1 MILKN
6 AIILA
11 AGLGRRTIPLNFETH
26 KAFLEVNGE
35 ILIERLIVQLKEAG
49 VSEIIIVIGYKKE
62 QFRYLIDKY
71 EVELIE
77 NDDFANSNTLYSL
90 SLAESYLSNSYII
103 PCDIWC
109 ATNPFTSKKDDSSWY
124 MIGDTSKS
132 VTKLDN
138 LSERLAVA
146 FIEQSD
152 SIWIKQRLREL
163 ANNPSQQM
171 LAWEEL
177 LVTDGELAI
186 PTFKNCE
193 HFIQDINT
201 FEDLIYL
208 DAMSNH
214 LRVEAI
220 DIICTTFDIAPKEIK
235 NVFALKKGMT
245 NRSFMFECKDK
256 SYIMRIPGEGTDKLI
271 NREQEAEVYRVI
283 AGESISDELI
293 YISPEKG
300 YKITSFIDGARN
312 CDSNNKS
319 DVSLCMKKLRSFHER
334 GLTTSHEFDLFGE
347 IEFYE
352 SLRGNRESIYEDYQS
367 VKNRVLTLKSYIQLN
382 IEKKVL
388 CHIDANPDNFLIFE
402 KNNQT
407 EVRLIDWEYAGMQD
421 PDLDIAMFA
430 IYSQYNREQI
440 DFLIGAYFEE
450 GCEERIRM
458 KIYAY
463 VATAGLLWSNW
474 CEYKQQLGVEFG
486 DYAQSQYD
494 YAKEYSFIVSEYL
507 STFEDK
513 DN

>member
-124 MIGDTSKS
+124 MIGDISKS

-193 HFIQDINT
+193 HFIQDIN
-201 FEDLIYL
+201 
-208 DAMSNH
+208 
-214 LRVEAI
+214 
-220 DIICTTFDIAPKEIK
+220 
-235 NVFALKKGMT
+235 
-245 NRSFMFECKDK
+245 
-256 SYIMRIPGEGTDKLI
+256 
-271 NREQEAEVYRVI
+271 
-283 AGESISDELI
+283 
-293 YISPEKG
+293 
-300 YKITSFIDGARN
+300 
-312 CDSNNKS
+312 
-319 DVSLCMKKLRSFHER
+319 
-334 GLTTSHEFDLFGE
+334 
-347 IEFYE
+347 
-352 SLRGNRESIYEDYQS
+352 
-367 VKNRVLTLKSYIQLN
+367 
-382 IEKKVL
+382 
-388 CHIDANPDNFLIFE
+388 
-402 KNNQT
+402 
-407 EVRLIDWEYAGMQD
+407 
-421 PDLDIAMFA
+421 
-430 IYSQYNREQI
+430 
-440 DFLIGAYFEE
+440 
-450 GCEERIRM
+450 
-458 KIYAY
+458 
-463 VATAGLLWSNW
+463 
-474 CEYKQQLGVEFG
+474 
-486 DYAQSQYD
+486 
-494 YAKEYSFIVSEYL
+494 
-507 STFEDK
+507 
-513 DN
+513 